1 VVQEEKMLTRF
12 ASAVCVA
19 SPAAALATVVALLVA
34 EPRSE
39 ALYRLTS
46 LWCIVPAGWGV
57 WAMLAPRT
65 WVPKHLPSW
74 GALLGLLVGS
84 VVIFALDLPAQF
96 LREPPPASVRGLVVL
111 ILAAFYY
118 CLWMVVRR
126 VFGVLARGE
135 GTTG

>member
-1 VVQEEKMLTRF
+1 MLTRF

-34 EPRSE
+34 EPRPE

-46 LWCIVPAGWGV
+46 LWCIVPAGWGL

-74 GALLGLLVGS
+74 GALLGLLVGT
-84 VVIFALDLPAQF
+84 VVIFVLDLPAQF
-96 LREPPPASVRGLVVL
+96 LREPPPAPIRGLGVL
-111 ILAAFYY
+111 ILAALYY
-118 CLWMVVRR
+118 CLWMVVRM
-126 VFGVLARGE
+126 VFRVLARNE
-135 GTTG
+135 ATTR

>member
-1 VVQEEKMLTRF
+1 MLTRF

-34 EPRSE
+34 EPRPQ

-46 LWCIVPAGWGV
+46 LWCIVPAAWGV

-65 WVPKHLPSW
+65 WVPQQLPSW

-84 VVIFALDLPAQF
+84 VVIFGLNLPAHF
-96 LREPPPASVRGLVVL
+96 LRDSPPAAMRGLAVL
-111 ILAAFYY
+111 ILAALYY
-118 CLWMVVRR
+118 CLWLVVRM
-126 VFGVLARGE
+126 VFRALARDE
-135 GTTG
+135 RTG

>member
-1 VVQEEKMLTRF
+1 
-12 ASAVCVA
+12 
-19 SPAAALATVVALLVA
+19 
-34 EPRSE
+34 
-39 ALYRLTS
+39 
-46 LWCIVPAGWGV
+46 
-57 WAMLAPRT
+57 
-65 WVPKHLPSW
+65 
-74 GALLGLLVGS
+74 VGS